1 MKEVQEDKHSDYVL
15 RYLVRL
21 ADNGA
26 EMNIMLNVG
35 GATMK
40 GVLIGNVTYL
50 EELEHTLHRGN
61 SDLEGK
67 MTTFFDKMKDKF
79 QKETDQ
85 DEYESGYIHLRDAKL
100 VDSQGKIPIG
110 GSLWRGKISDVNG
123 FSFDSIQESIDEDAP
138 KD

>member
-26 EMNIMLNVG
+26 EMDVTLNVG
-35 GATMK
+35 GATIK
-40 GVLIGNVTYL
+40 GVLIGNVKYL

-61 SDLEGK
+61 SELEEK
-67 MTTFFDKMKDKF
+67 MTTFFDKMADKF
-79 QKETDQ
+79 KRETDQ
-85 DEYESGYIHLRDAKL
+85 DDYESGYLHLRKATL
-100 VDSQGKIPIG
+100 VDSQGKVPLQ

-123 FSFDSIQESIDEDAP
+123 FSFESVQ
-138 KD
+138 